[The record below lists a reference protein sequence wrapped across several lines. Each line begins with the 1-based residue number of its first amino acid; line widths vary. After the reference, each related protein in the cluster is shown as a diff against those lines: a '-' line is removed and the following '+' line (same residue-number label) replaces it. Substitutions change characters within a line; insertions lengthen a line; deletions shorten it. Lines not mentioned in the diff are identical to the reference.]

1 MAGAKQPQLLRQK
14 LLDILEPHLPGI
26 EVQVVRSQRWRRL
39 TVTFRHQKF
48 APLLPEQRFR
58 ALLQMIPSGLYE
70 TDLRGAVWLELAPG
84 ETEQDLIQA
93 RRSEDV
99 AGAEANIAR
108 KLRRVGFFEALEEA
122 LGESPIEAC
131 GGDFAFS
138 RKVLTDKGIVGDEQ
152 RDTCLVFIRRGAYCD
167 CEALLAAAPALTRL
181 SNNRK

>member
-26 EVQVVRSQRWRRL
+26 EVQVGRSQRWRRM

-48 APLLPEQRFR
+48 APLLPEQRFQ
-58 ALLQMIPSGLYE
+58 ALLKMIPSGLYE

-99 AGAEANIAR
+99 AGAEAKIAR

-138 RKVLTDKGIVGDEQ
+138 RKVLSDKGIAGDEQ
-152 RDTCLVFIRRGAYCD
+152 RDACLVFIRRGAYCD

-181 SNNRK
+181 SDKK

>member
-1 MAGAKQPQLLRQK
+1 MAGAKQQQLLRQK
-14 LLDILEPHLPGI
+14 LLGILEPHLPGI
-26 EVQVVRSQRWRRL
+26 EVQVGRSQRWRRM

-58 ALLQMIPSGLYE
+58 ALLQIIPSELYE
-70 TDLRGAVWLELAPG
+70 KHLRGAVWLELAPG

-99 AGAEANIAR
+99 ADAEPEIAR
-108 KLRRVGFFEALEEA
+108 RLGRVGFFEALEEA
-122 LGESPIEAC
+122 LGESPIQAC

-138 RKVLTDKGIVGDEQ
+138 RKVLTGKGIVGDEQ
-152 RDTCLVFIRRGAYCD
+152 RDACLIFIRQGAYCD
-167 CEALLAAAPALTRL
+167 CEALLTAAPALTKL